1 MDEGKYQPQTDL
13 IDIHEGVP
21 PQKLGEIPPQTDLIQ
36 MDEGMYHPNQPAP
49 RAPKAGEALK
59 KNQWGEGL
67 YQPNPNRTSS
77 KWMRGCTIPTNP
89 LRGHLRPV
97 RP

>member
-13 IDIHEGVP
+13 MNIHEGVP

-59 KNQWGEGL
+59 KFHWGWGVVPHHNNL
-67 YQPNPNRTSS
+67 TSPDPV
-77 KWMRGCTIPTNP
+77 KGT
-89 LRGHLRPV
+89 LRWHLWPV

>member
-36 MDEGMYHPNQPAP
+36 MDEGLYHPNQPAP
-49 RAPKAGEALK
+49 RAPKAGEAVK
-59 KNQWGEGL
+59 KFTGV
-67 YQPNPNRTSS
+67 
-77 KWMRGCTIPTNP
+77 RGCTNLTPTEP
-89 LRGHLRPV
+89 HPDGWGAVPPQPTRSAGT
-97 RP
+97 